1 MVFLTVLL
9 TLFSRFLQLYLNI
22 VNFNKLDIYRSMYNL
37 LIKLGECVINRLGD
51 KIRKINWKTKS
62 TFDVV

>member
-1 MVFLTVLL
+1 
-9 TLFSRFLQLYLNI
+9 
-22 VNFNKLDIYRSMYNL
+22 MYNL